1 MDGDRNESAEL
12 AHDSYF
18 VSGSL
23 SVRGAVQSAWPGRGG
38 SHRTSL
44 SVTDS
49 RYGLLRPDAGRI
61 STPGC
66 TNVNRLHRNPARIN
80 RLCGKTPP
88 TGQLCCLLTGARS
101 IDTVGCRPKP
111 VFVCSAVRR
120 WIMHPTAGFFWTG
133 PSFRLLAC
141 RQLID
146 ELY

>member
-1 MDGDRNESAEL
+1 MTEMDGDRNESAEL

-49 RYGLLRPDAGRI
+49 RYGLLRPDAGHI

-101 IDTVGCRPKP
+101 IAIQLAAGQNLFSFASLFVGGSC
-111 VFVCSAVRR
+111 
-120 WIMHPTAGFFWTG
+120 I
-133 PSFRLLAC
+133 RLLDFSGLD
-141 RQLID
+141 RPSVYSRVD
-146 ELY
+146 N